1 MSDSESLCDIL
12 PGVLSIEQAIARLLA
27 SVQPVEG
34 VERLSLPH
42 APGRV
47 LLSDVA
53 SPLDLPLFTSS
64 AMDGYAVRACDA
76 LPGARLRMMGSAF
89 AGHPFPAAVGQGEC
103 VRILTGACLPTGADA
118 VVVQELTEK
127 LGDEVLLKTQHPL
140 RLGANVR
147 YQGEELK
154 SGQTLIP
161 GGKVLRP
168 ADIGLLALA
177 GCQEVD
183 VRARPKVAFLAT
195 GDELVEPGHALEPGF
210 IHESNRPV
218 LHAMLTELGMEPM
231 DLGLVRDDP
240 RLLAQALLSGVEE
253 ADLII
258 AMGGASVGDADHL
271 ADVVRSIGQL
281 EFWKVNI
288 KPGKPFLFGQ
298 LAGRPLFGLPGNPVS
313 MMVTF
318 MQIARPALLR
328 MAGRQPDRLMR
339 LEAIAGSRM
348 HKSPG
353 RLEFRRA
360 IVRRGREGYFVTPAA
375 KQGSHQ
381 LTGMS
386 HANCFIV
393 LPADCETIEAGER
406 VTVELFDGERPALSE
421 FTEETPS

>member
-1 MSDSESLCDIL
+1 MSDSESVCDIL
-12 PGVLSIEQAIARLLA
+12 PGVLSIEQAIQRLLA

-34 VERLSLPH
+34 VERLSLQH
-42 APGRV
+42 ALGRV
-47 LLSDVA
+47 LPRDVA

-76 LPGARLRMMGSAF
+76 LPGARLRMTGSAF
-89 AGHPFPAAVGQGEC
+89 AGHPFSAGIGQGEC

-127 LGDEVLLKTQHPL
+127 VGDEILLKTHHPL
-140 RLGANVR
+140 RIGANIR

-154 SGQTLIP
+154 SGQTLIA

-183 VRARPKVAFLAT
+183 VRVRPKVAFIAT
-195 GDELVEPGHALEPGF
+195 GDELVEPGQILEPGF
-210 IHESNRPV
+210 INESNRPV
-218 LHAMLTELGMEPM
+218 LRAMLTELGMEPM

-240 RLLAQALLSGVEE
+240 RQLAQVLLSGVQE

-258 AMGGASVGDADHL
+258 AMGGASVGDADYL
-271 ADVVRSIGQL
+271 TDVVQNIGQL

-288 KPGKPFLFGQ
+288 KPGKPFLFGR

-318 MQIARPALLR
+318 MQLARPALLR

-339 LEAIAGSRM
+339 LDAISTCPM

-360 IVRRGREGYFVTPAA
+360 IVQLGREGCFVTPVEE
-375 KQGSHQ
+375 QGSHQ

-386 HANCFIV
+386 RANSFIL
-393 LPADCETIEAGER
+393 LPADCENIEAGER
-406 VTVELFDGERPALSE
+406 VTVELFDGERPDMPE
-421 FTEETPS
+421 FTGERPS